1 MENNAKKMLTE
12 LQEQHAALT
21 AEIEAL
27 RADLERY
34 KKECQRYRNECRA
47 ALNNAKAA
55 AAIAELTEQKR
66 AWITDGV
73 PTLNEPY
80 SIYDA
85 GENAYLLYREKAA
98 PTELDAYCAALEQ
111 AGFALHTAHAEG
123 TARYAFYQNDRAV
136 VNVSYSTHDG
146 ILRVVVEPTADT
158 ALVPLDVITDGVKSS
173 AAPAFVQM
181 NDHLNDVVDCG
192 MSYIFRLSDG
202 SFILI
207 DGGWDTEAIA
217 DALYEKLLA
226 MSEGREIVISAWF
239 FTHAHIDHIGAIYKV
254 AQKYGSKMTV
264 KRVIYN
270 YPGESRMTEMG
281 DEFVRGYVR
290 RWRTMLK
297 DFGDVEIIKAR
308 TGQRY
313 LFEGLELDMLFTYE
327 DYKMPR
333 PLRTFNDTSLVFRIT
348 TMGQTYM
355 FLGDASVDMCGILVA
370 KYGEGMVSD
379 IVQVAH
385 HGYWGGTKEV
395 YDAIRAP
402 IVLWPV
408 PADHPQTGAP
418 RYSDPEW
425 SPITREM
432 IRNYAT
438 AVYPQCEG
446 TRTWLLPMG
455 EPEEQK
461 AK

>member
-1 MENNAKKMLTE
+1 MENAEKLTMEEMLAKM
-12 LQEQHAALT
+12 
-21 AEIEAL
+21 EAL
-27 RADLERY
+27 KVEIQAERAAIEQI
-34 KKECQRYRNECRA
+34 KEDARRYRREAQSALANTRTA
-47 ALNNAKAA
+47 AGLAVL
-55 AAIAELTEQKR
+55 EGQKKS
-66 AWITDGV
+66 WVKTV
-73 PTLNEPY
+73 PAFAGGHEY
-80 SIYDA
+80 YDA
-85 GENAYLLYREKAA
+85 GESAYLMYRNNSNRAEY
-98 PTELDAYCAALEQ
+98 DAYCATLVDT
-111 AGFALHTAHAEG
+111 GLKKHLDDTEG
-123 TARYAFYQNDRAV
+123 TGISSFYYNKDAVVSVYFSTHDNVLRAV
-136 VNVSYSTHDG
+136 V
-146 ILRVVVEPTADT
+146 EPAAET
-158 ALVPLDVITDGVKSS
+158 ALVPKGIIKEGNKP
-173 AAPAFVQM
+173 AAPCLVQL

-192 MSYIFRLSDG
+192 MCYIFRLADG
-202 SFILI
+202 SFII
-207 DGGWDTEAIA
+207 FDGGWCTDPIA
-217 DALYEKLLA
+217 DAIYDKLTALA
-226 MSEGREIVISAWF
+226 EGGDVIISGWF
-239 FTHAHIDHIGAIYKV
+239 FTHAHIDHIGAIYRV
-254 AQKYGSKMTV
+254 AQKYGSRMTV

-290 RWRTMLK
+290 RWHAMLK
-297 DFGDVEIIKAR
+297 DFGDVDVIKAR

-313 LFEGLELDMLFTYE
+313 LFDGLELDMLFTYE

-425 SPITREM
+425 SPVTREM

-446 TRTWLLPMG
+446 TRTWLLPLDK
-455 EPEEQK
+455 PEECK
-461 AK
+461 

>member
-1 MENNAKKMLTE
+1 MENNAESMLAE
-12 LQEQHAALT
+12 LQEKQAALL

-34 KKECQRYRNECRA
+34 KSECQRYRNECRSALGAARNAA
-47 ALNNAKAA
+47 AL
-55 AAIAELTEQKR
+55 AELTEQKR

-73 PTLNEPY
+73 PAPAFFEVHE
-80 SIYDA
+80 A
-85 GENAYLLYREKAA
+85 GENAYLIYRDNADAA
-98 PTELDAYCAALEQ
+98 EFDDYCTALEG
-111 AGFALHTAHAEG
+111 AGFSLHTTHAEG
-123 TARYAFYQNDRAV
+123 TARYAFYYNDRAV
-136 VNVSYSTHDG
+136 VNVSFSTHDS
-146 ILRVVVEPTADT
+146 ILRAVVEPAADT
-158 ALVPLDVITDGVKSS
+158 ALVPLSVIADGVKGCT
-173 AAPAFVQM
+173 APAFVQM
-181 NDHLNDVVDCG
+181 NDHLNDDVDCG
-192 MSYIFRLSDG
+192 MSYIFRLADG

-207 DGGWDTEAIA
+207 DGGWDTAAIA
-217 DALYEKLLA
+217 DALYEKLTV

-239 FTHAHIDHIGAIYKV
+239 FTHAHVDHIGAVYKM
-254 AQKYGSKMTV
+254 AQKYGDSITV

-270 YPGESRMTEMG
+270 FPGESRMTEMG
-281 DEFVRGYVR
+281 DEFVRRYVR
-290 RWRTMLK
+290 RWHEMLK
-297 DFGDVEIIKAR
+297 DFGEVEIIKAR

-313 LFEGLELDMLFTYE
+313 LFDGLTLDMLFTYE

-333 PLRTFNDTSLVFRIT
+333 PLRSFNDTSLVFRVT
-348 TMGQTYM
+348 AEGQTYM

-385 HGYWGGTKEV
+385 HGYGGGTKEV

-408 PADHPQTGAP
+408 PFDHPRTGVP
-418 RYSDPEW
+418 RYSNPEW

-446 TRTWLLPMG
+446 TRTWLLPLG
-455 EPEEQK
+455 EPEELK